1 MSVVGGQT
9 FIGQVMCGKIIDV
22 AERTG
27 NAITESLVIIDDL
40 KKILETNDSS
50 INKIM
55 PITEKVVQ
63 ISNNLYNINLLCR
76 DKDHPL

>member
-9 FIGQVMCGKIIDV
+9 FIGQVMCGEIVGI

-63 ISNNLYNINLLCR
+63 ISSNLRNINLLCR